1 MHYFFRFD
9 PGTPA
14 PEPPEILLEV
24 QDGNYKYEDEKYDIW
39 PWNLQL
45 PEANEP
51 EEQMERPPSVG
62 NPMNANFE
70 DGHSNEPI
78 AGRALAVAPASN
90 FSLASPPN
98 WSKILKKQRK

>member
-78 AGRALAVAPASN
+78 ECTLK
-90 FSLASPPN
+90 FSKTLKERGKPN
-98 WSKILKKQRK
+98 